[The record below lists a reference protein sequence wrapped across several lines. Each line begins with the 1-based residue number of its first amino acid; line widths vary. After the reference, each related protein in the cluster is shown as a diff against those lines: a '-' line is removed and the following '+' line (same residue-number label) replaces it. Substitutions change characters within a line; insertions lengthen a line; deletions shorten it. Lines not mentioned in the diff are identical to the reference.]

1 MKALFTID
9 IQNYDSDWQRSRRD
23 SARAIIH
30 VGSDKLALVYAKKL
44 GYYKFPG
51 GGINEDED
59 MVATLTREV
68 QEEVG
73 LVVVPETVREFGIV
87 PRAQK
92 SSRGP
97 ETVFVQDS
105 FYYECEVE
113 KNEEGNLKIINQ
125 KLDDYEDKAGFEL
138 RVVTLGE
145 AITANR
151 NFNDT
156 DDFNIVMIA
165 RDLKVLEMMA
175 GVTSEPS
182 RCMAEFLLEEGVKKN
197 PGPWREHSYA
207 VAQAAEKMARAVNQN
222 CGTEKLN
229 PDLAYCYGLLH
240 DIGRQEGYTYIA
252 HVYDGYHFLMSFG
265 YEKAALIC
273 LTHSFNLKTTDDY
286 IGKIDISNNQM
297 EEIKNLLAAAEY
309 DDYDRLMQLLDSTCG
324 ADGTLNLEA
333 RMNDVKARYGYYP
346 QGKWD
351 KNFELKAY
359 FEKLTGR
366 DFYEII

>member
-59 MVATLTREV
+59 KVAALAREV

-222 CGTEKLN
+222 CGLEKLN
-229 PDLAYCYGLLH
+229 PDLAYCYR
-240 DIGRQEGYTYIA
+240 GRMA
-252 HVYDGYHFLMSFG
+252 
-265 YEKAALIC
+265 
-273 LTHSFNLKTTDDY
+273 
-286 IGKIDISNNQM
+286 
-297 EEIKNLLAAAEY
+297 
-309 DDYDRLMQLLDSTCG
+309 
-324 ADGTLNLEA
+324 
-333 RMNDVKARYGYYP
+333 
-346 QGKWD
+346 
-351 KNFELKAY
+351 
-359 FEKLTGR
+359 
-366 DFYEII
+366 